1 LYCFLGVCQVRKPP
15 RPGIREAEGTLMKN
29 ERTVVL
35 SEASL
40 FQTGDSPSPSELAP
54 GKVRENEGIAGNEV
68 GE

>member
-1 LYCFLGVCQVRKPP
+1 
-15 RPGIREAEGTLMKN
+15 MKN